1 MHPQLRLAKIIP
13 ASGTTRSS
21 CHPAISNKKTTH
33 THTHSSHWFF
43 RDFWSIHR
51 SSSGPSHSGGRVL
64 RSHRGARRRLRAWCT
79 GVGAVGSRGS
89 RTRGSGSRARSSASS
104 SASGWG
110 AQGDL
115 WVSGGFNLSIPDFTC
130 GIMQTIYRSLW
141 GLWYLQRWFCRFL
154 QSCATRWLNRNNQVC
169 CGKPLAVVS
178 PSNSDND
185 VFFHGY
191 TMASTCLNWNNF
203 WDWVWPQTTRFN
215 M

>member
-21 CHPAISNKKTTH
+21 CHPAIFSKKNN
-33 THTHSSHWFF
+33 THSSHWIFM
-43 RDFWSIHR
+43 DFWSIHR

-89 RTRGSGSRARSSASS
+89 RTRGSGSGARSSARS

-130 GIMQTIYRSLW
+130 GIMQAIYRSLW
-141 GLWYLQRWFCRFL
+141 GLWYLQRWFCSHVQPADWTVTIRFV
-154 QSCATRWLNRNNQVC
+154 A
-169 CGKPLAVVS
+169 GKPLAVE
-178 PSNSDND
+178 
-185 VFFHGY
+185 
-191 TMASTCLNWNNF
+191 
-203 WDWVWPQTTRFN
+203 RFTFKWLIVEFR
-215 M
+215 